1 MKNEPPPGFIARN
14 VIRGR
19 YLFLDL
25 RPPANV
31 DFVLACAG
39 WEECSPSYEIQRNEF
54 RYTALEYIASGAWEL
69 STPGG
74 KWNIGPGAIF
84 AHGPGISYSLK
95 AVSKRGLAKY
105 FVDFAGTEAP
115 GLLAQAGFK
124 GANPRRIVHGRW
136 LRDILDQ
143 LIEAAHMRPAARK
156 RMSQLLTTLLLE
168 RIREDTRTRAMQSHA
183 LRNYERC
190 RAFLAENYLRVKNLA
205 DAARE
210 CAVSAP
216 HLSRLFQRFD
226 TESPKDFL
234 LRLKMNHAA
243 ELILRN
249 DLSVKETA
257 AQIGFD
263 DVYHFSRCFKRV
275 HGVAP
280 SYFAKGPAQVPP
292 A

>member
-1 MKNEPPPGFIARN
+1 MGNQPPPGFIARN

-25 RPPANV
+25 RPPAKTEFIV
-31 DFVLACAG
+31 TCAG
-39 WEECSPSYEIQRNEF
+39 WEECSASYEIQRSEWRF
-54 RYTALEYIASGAWEL
+54 PALEYIVSGTWEL
-69 STPGG
+69 STQAG

-84 AHGPGISYSLK
+84 VHGPGIPYTLK
-95 AVSKRGLAKY
+95 ATSKRGLSKY
-105 FVDFAGTEAP
+105 FVDFAGTQAA
-115 GLLAQAGFK
+115 GLLGQIGFK
-124 GANPRRIVHGRW
+124 GGTPRRIVHGRW
-136 LRDILDQ
+136 LRDLLDQ

-156 RMSQLLTTLLLE
+156 RVSQMLMTLLLE
-168 RIREDTRTRAMQSHA
+168 RIREDMRTRATQSHA

-190 RAFLAENYLRVKNLA
+190 RAFLAENYLRTKSLA
-205 DAARE
+205 EAARE

-234 LRLKMNHAA
+234 LRLKMNHAG

-280 SYFAKGPAQVPP
+280 IYFAKGSGEMKVG
-292 A
+292 